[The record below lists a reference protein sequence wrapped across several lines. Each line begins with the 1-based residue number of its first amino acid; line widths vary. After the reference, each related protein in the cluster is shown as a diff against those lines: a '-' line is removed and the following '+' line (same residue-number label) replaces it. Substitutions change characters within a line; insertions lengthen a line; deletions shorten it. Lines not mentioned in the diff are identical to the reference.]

1 MERLTLDV
9 KEAEIFGLLGPNGSG
24 KSTTFKMLM
33 GLIRPTSGEARLFG
47 RPVTDVAA
55 RHKIGFLP
63 ESLYF
68 YDYLTAKELLR
79 FSGQLFWVQGH
90 TLKNRIDEL
99 LQLVGLADTKELR
112 LRKFSKGMLQR
123 AGIAQALINDPD
135 LVVLDEPM
143 SGLDPI
149 GRKEMRDIILGL
161 KDMGKTFSS
170 APTSSRM
177 PSCCATGCRSSS
189 KAG

>member
-1 MERLTLDV
+1 M
-9 KEAEIFGLLGPNGSG
+9 KEGKIFGLLGPNGSG

-47 RPVTDVAA
+47 RPVSDVAA

-63 ESLYF
+63 ESPYF

-79 FSGQLFWVQGH
+79 FSGQLFGMQGH

-112 LRKFSKGMLQR
+112 LRKFSKGMLQQ

-177 PSCCATGCRSSS
+177 PSCCATGWRSSS